1 MQVNNVTTAPDSDSD
16 DFPKACA
23 HILEYEASIFI
34 PSGSQSSAPY
44 LNVCIAI
51 YEHDNTEQVIYIYI
65 YI

>member
-34 PSGSQSSAPY
+34 PSGS
-44 LNVCIAI
+44 
-51 YEHDNTEQVIYIYI
+51 
-65 YI
+65 